1 MNKEIRPDRVA
12 IYIRWSTED
21 QGEGTT
27 LAVQSEACRHYV
39 QSQGWQVREDLIFID
54 DGHSGGSLD
63 RPALTRLRKMVQQD
77 LIDCVVVF
85 KLDRLSRSV
94 IDTVTLVLQEWEDL
108 THLKSAREPVDTTTA
123 MGKQFFYMLVSYAE
137 WERNVIRER
146 MFGGKLRRA
155 KEGRSPGFP
164 MPYGYKK
171 GPTPGTLEVVDE
183 EAQVVNL
190 VYQMAEEGTS
200 VRQITLHLN
209 KNGFKSRKGAPWGTS
224 MVSKMLHNPAYIGK
238 LVWGRRRANPRHGK
252 APGETKF
259 KTGDPHV
266 VVEESV
272 IPAIVDQQQF
282 DRVQMIMA
290 GNKKIAPRAVGSHYL
305 LTGLIKCGKC
315 GRFMQFNG
323 YKHWTYYRC
332 GGKTQQKICDA
343 PSIPADAL
351 ESTIIDL
358 LRKRYASTVA
368 GEVQNSGKNRSEAEF
383 GKLTMALRSVAEA
396 LGRLESQEKVINRD
410 YRQERLTA
418 EERRQLLAE
427 VLADKQLLLRQQAD
441 LAQLEQDLV
450 ARTRLIEEQ
459 TKYLSDARAW
469 ETIPVVEQ
477 KRILRLF
484 IDQVEAFRD
493 SEDHILVDITWRDEP
508 PGCTDRPT

>member
-1 MNKEIRPDRVA
+1 MNKEIRSDRVA

-54 DGHSGGSLD
+54 EGFSGGSLE
-63 RPALTRLRKMVQQD
+63 RPAMNRLRKMIQQG
-77 LIDCVVVF
+77 LVDCVVVF

-108 THLKSAREPVDTTTA
+108 TYLKSAREPVDTTTA

-171 GPTPGTLEVVDE
+171 GPTPGTLEVIE
-183 EAQVVNL
+183 EQAQVVRL
-190 VYQMAEEGTS
+190 VYNMAEEGTS

-209 KNGFKSRKGAPWGTS
+209 KNGFASRKGAPWGTS
-224 MVSKMLHNPAYIGK
+224 MVSKMLHNPAYTGK

-252 APGETKF
+252 APGETKL
-259 KTGDPHV
+259 KMADPHV
-266 VVEESV
+266 VIEQSV
-272 IPAIVDQQQF
+272 IPAIVDQAQF

-290 GNKKIAPRAVGSHYL
+290 GNKKIAPRAVGSEYL

-315 GRFMQFNG
+315 GRFMQYNG
-323 YKHWTYYRC
+323 YQGWNYYRC
-332 GGKTQQKICDA
+332 GGKTGQQICDA
-343 PSIPADAL
+343 PSIPAEAL
-351 ESTIIDL
+351 EDQILHL
-358 LRKRYASTVA
+358 LRERYGASVVS
-368 GEVQNSGKNRSEAEF
+368 EVETSGLSRIEAE
-383 GKLTMALRSVAEA
+383 LEQLQMASSSVGQA
-396 LGRLESQEKVINRD
+396 LERLEGQEKVINRD
-410 YRQERLTA
+410 YRLEQITA
-418 EERRQLLAE
+418 EERRQLLTE
-427 VLADKQLLLRQQAD
+427 VLEEKQTLLRQQSD
-441 LAQLEQDLV
+441 LAQRDEDL
-450 ARTRLIEEQ
+450 RTRGLMMAQQARI
-459 TKYLSDARAW
+459 LSDEDAW
-469 ETIPVVEQ
+469 SKIPMGERKQVL
-477 KRILRLF
+477 RIF
-484 IDQVEAFRD
+484 IDQIKALRE
-493 SEDHILVDITWRDEP
+493 SKDHIVADVVWSDEP
-508 PGCTDRPT
+508 ACQSPS